1 MRNRLT
7 ERDLSRIVKRVVNEN
22 KDERRQIGRIV
33 DDIISSF
40 EFSEKGNDELI
51 TLANYLLT
59 PEGADNVANQILGK
73 LKKGFGAHDD
83 DEQGFGVYTS
93 DRESLR
99 SLEDRFKSRR

>member
-73 LKKGFGAHDD
+73 LKKGFG
-83 DEQGFGVYTS
+83 DEGFGIYTS

>member
-59 PEGADNVANQILGK
+59 PEGADNVANQILSK

>member
-73 LKKGFGAHDD
+73 LKKGFGAHDE

>member
-59 PEGADNVANQILGK
+59 SDGADNVANQILGK

-99 SLEDRFKSRR
+99 NLEDRFKSRR